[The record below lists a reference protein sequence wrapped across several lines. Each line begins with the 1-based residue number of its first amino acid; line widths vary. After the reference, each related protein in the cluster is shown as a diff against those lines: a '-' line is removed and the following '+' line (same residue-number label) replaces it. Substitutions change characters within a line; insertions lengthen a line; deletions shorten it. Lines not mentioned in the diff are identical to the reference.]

1 MVQKIEFNKKIESYC
16 CSNPNCKTNFSHPK
30 ILKYYICPKCQS
42 LVEMEGVTSQPVI
55 EEISSDEEF
64 FPGDFQSI
72 KDKLTKEIEELNIKI
87 KNNLKEIKELKIK
100 NCNLN
105 KKFGDMEN
113 KLHSTKHQLSL
124 ANSKLGLKYKEL
136 SQISEK
142 NLDLSK
148 RVESLETEIATG
160 KTKVYEYTEKS
171 IQDTKKITELES
183 ELKKLKTEK
192 ETLNLKTQ
200 KIEELEKKLSENDIY
215 AKNLDQ
221 SLDELKEQI
230 KKLKEQKEKALKQ
243 KNEAIEKQA
252 KTENQINQEIETR
265 TKLQNELVD
274 LKEKMANAIRK
285 ESKTAEKSIQDTK
298 KITELESELKKLKT
312 EKETLNLKTQRSND
326 IKSQS
331 GVNWIR
337 DINLTEVKNVKKEN
351 IEIINDANVPKNPYL
366 RIIEKDK
373 KEGTELKSSSGCSF
387 YLGYLSERDK
397 GETIPSSCIECS
409 KSLECMLSKVHKSN
423 KSVKEI
429 KKWYRLK

>member
-136 SQISEK
+136 SQIS
-142 NLDLSK
+142 
-148 RVESLETEIATG
+148 
-160 KTKVYEYTEKS
+160 KS

-274 LKEKMANAIRK
+274 
-285 ESKTAEKSIQDTK
+285 KSIQDTK